1 MRRPSTAVNTW
12 IVSLFLFGCY
22 NPFDVSFGFIPR
34 LSTRATRSRQI
45 TPITTILL
53 QESRTDDDESLSTAQ
68 PQPPAQCP
76 FSKPFPRYKI
86 DMTRTPKSKDF
97 SWSRIASPFKGLS
110 QALQKSKLQNKLWP
124 GETVIWEPS
133 SFKIASPFKGLS
145 QALQKSK
152 LQKKL
157 RPGETLIWE
166 PELDGISAFSLLWD
180 QAAKLLVSS
189 KDNGSSSDDY
199 SQASTTIIIALP
211 DASRTLVQNWV
222 EIIDWM
228 GTLDETIGP
237 VLLTAE
243 LIDAGSEDSTPAVRI
258 QRIAG
263 ALLTPSSSIT
273 ANSNNDVDLMIER
286 TRAWVK
292 RILVEQG
299 ICPFTKSVNK
309 SGQGL
314 ADVGVPVGMIA
325 YHGSYANHPITLFS
339 DTWKAILAMIEAGPG
354 GKEGVSSILL
364 AAPAFDDDFDVWS
377 GPIFAMLEA
386 GVVAAQAQ
394 AEVGVVCF
402 HPRYA
407 TPDGT
412 TWPGFGHMHSVPRL
426 EKWYREH
433 AAETQQEEL
442 VVLSADEVAAGGAW
456 QRRTPHA
463 TINVLRAGQ
472 LEAAESQRSSGEL
485 YAVNIEKLVGTAG
498 IGSNKLARD
507 LEQERQIGKTKQ

>member
-1 MRRPSTAVNTW
+1 M
-12 IVSLFLFGCY
+12 
-22 NPFDVSFGFIPR
+22 
-34 LSTRATRSRQI
+34 
-45 TPITTILL
+45 
-53 QESRTDDDESLSTAQ
+53 
-68 PQPPAQCP
+68 
-76 FSKPFPRYKI
+76 
-86 DMTRTPKSKDF
+86 
-97 SWSRIASPFKGLS
+97 S
-110 QALQKSKLQNKLWP
+110 QALQKSKLRNKLWP
-124 GETVIWEPS
+124 GETLIWEAS
-133 SFKIASPFKGLS
+133 SFRIASPFKGIS

-157 RPGETLIWE
+157 RPDETLVWE
-166 PELDGISAFSLLWD
+166 PERDGISAFSLLWD

-189 KDNGSSSDDY
+189 EDNGPSSDDY
-199 SQASTTIIIALP
+199 SQGSTTIIIALP

-222 EIIDWM
+222 EIISWM
-228 GTLDETIGP
+228 GTLDEKIGP

-243 LIDAGSEDSTPAVRI
+243 LLDADSEDSTPAVRI
-258 QRIAG
+258 QLRAG
-263 ALLTPSSSIT
+263 ARLTPLSPSPIT
-273 ANSNNDVDLMIER
+273 TNSNNNVDLMIER

-325 YHGSYANHPITLFS
+325 YHGSYANHPVTLFS

-433 AAETQQEEL
+433 TAETQPEEL
-442 VVLSADEVAAGGAW
+442 VVLSTDEVAAGGAW

-472 LEAAESQRSSGEL
+472 LEAAESQRTSGEF
-485 YAVNIEKLVGTAG
+485 YAVNIEKLVGANG
-498 IGSNKLARD
+498 IGSKKLARD
-507 LEQERQIGKTKQ
+507 LEQERQLGKAKQ